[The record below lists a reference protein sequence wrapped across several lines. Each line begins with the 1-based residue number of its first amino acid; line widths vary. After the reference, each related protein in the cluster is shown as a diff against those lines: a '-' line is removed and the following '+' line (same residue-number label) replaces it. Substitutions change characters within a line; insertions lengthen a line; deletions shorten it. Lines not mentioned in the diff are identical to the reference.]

1 MPTPFNHSQLSAEM
15 AERYGINH
23 RSWTSRIVTY
33 VLALG
38 FALILGFVAF
48 QVTRPGVDY
57 ELIAWKV
64 VAPDRTDV
72 TFRVRAQ
79 NDDPVTCVVRA
90 QDASRA
96 DVGYAKVS
104 VTPVNGS
111 AAVTYSL
118 HTAIGSYTAEVL
130 GCGDDPVP
138 AAQFPQGVVPP
149 TQPWTP

>member
-1 MPTPFNHSQLSAEM
+1 MPTPFNPAQLSPEM
-15 AERYGINH
+15 AERYGISH

-48 QVTRPGVDY
+48 QVTRPGVDF

-72 TFRVRAQ
+72 TFRVHAKT
-79 NDDPVTCVVRA
+79 DEPVTCVVRA

-96 DVGYAKVS
+96 DVGYAIVP
-104 VTPVNGS
+104 VTPVDGS
-111 AAVTYSL
+111 ASVTYSL

-138 AAQFPQGVVPP
+138 GPQFPQGVVPP
-149 TQPWTP
+149 SQPWTP

>member
-1 MPTPFNHSQLSAEM
+1 MPTPFKPSQLSPEM
-15 AERYGINH
+15 VERYGIDH
-23 RSWTSRIVTY
+23 KSWTSRIVTY

-48 QVTRPGVDY
+48 QVTRPGVDF
-57 ELIAWKV
+57 ELIAWNV

-72 TFRVRAQ
+72 TFRVHAQ

-96 DVGYAKVS
+96 DVGYAV
-104 VTPVNGS
+104 VPVVPVNGS
-111 AAVTYSL
+111 VSVTYPL

-130 GCGDDPVP
+130 GCGDDRVP
-138 AAQFPQGVVPP
+138 DPQFPQGVVPP
-149 TQPWTP
+149 SQPWTP